1 MMETFKIEYLND
13 FKVYNP
19 ILLAV
24 ITVLC
29 IRSLELIYPADEKK
43 LQVYILWPQ
52 EVRRVSLNTSLGKKS
67 P

>member
-1 MMETFKIEYLND
+1 METFKIEYLND

-29 IRSLELIYPADEKK
+29 IRSLELIYPADEKTAGLYPLASGNQK
-43 LQVYILWPQ
+43 
-52 EVRRVSLNTSLGKKS
+52 N
-67 P
+67 